1 LSKSISVF
9 EASLP
14 LLTMVVCLVGGGLLF
29 PMGSELLVF
38 TLFVAAA
45 VAGVSAIRHGHS
57 WDDIQRSTGEKFASV
72 LPVILILLSIGML
85 IGSWM
90 FSGTIPMLVYYGI
103 QMVNPQYMIVT
114 AFLVTGLMSLTG
126 SSWASAG
133 TIGVALM
140 GVAAGLDV
148 PLAATAGAVVSGA
161 YFGDKLSP
169 LSDSTNICAIGANAN
184 LYDHI
189 RNMLYTAGPSF
200 LLALVVY
207 LFAGMFSD
215 SGSLQAANGD
225 HPLLAEIS
233 QAYRPGWLV
242 FLPAAVVLWGT
253 LSRKP
258 AALVMVGSS
267 IVAMVIGVAV
277 HGFSINDAIL
287 AVISG
292 FNVDMVSSIGA
303 SGIRPVDMASSM
315 GVSGNAPSDTLTSLL
330 NRGGINSMSTTLII
344 IIAAFL
350 LAAGMD
356 VSGGLDK
363 LLKTMLARAR
373 SVFGLIA
380 ATLASG
386 ATMIALTSHGGV
398 TALIVGGLF
407 QDAYREKNLAP
418 ENLSRSLEDS
428 VTILEPLMP
437 WTVSA
442 IYMATTLGVPTI
454 EYMPWAVFCMTG
466 WMFSL
471 LLAATFPFTGFGLKT
486 LDARDNAT
494 ADGSVSDQRTAG
506 NLQ

>member
-1 LSKSISVF
+1 MRKPISLF
-9 EASLP
+9 EAALP
-14 LLTMVVCLVGGGLLF
+14 LLTMLVCLVGGGFFF
-29 PMGSELLVF
+29 PMGTELLVF
-38 TLFVAAA
+38 VMFIAAA
-45 VAGVSAIRHGHS
+45 VAGLIAWRHGNG
-57 WDDIQRSTGEKFASV
+57 WDDIQRSTGEKFAAV

-85 IGSWM
+85 IGTWM
-90 FSGTIPMLVYYGI
+90 FSGTIPMLVYYGV
-103 QMVNPQYMIVT
+103 QLVNPQFMIIT
-114 AFLVTGLMSLTG
+114 AFLVTATMSLTG

-140 GVAAGLDV
+140 GVAAAIDA

-189 RNMLYTAGPSF
+189 RNMVYTAGPSF
-200 LLALVVY
+200 VVALLVYAL
-207 LFAGMFSD
+207 AGFIIGAD
-215 SGSLQAANGD
+215 DLAGSSVD
-225 HPLLAEIS
+225 HPILREIE
-233 QAYRPGWLV
+233 QAYNVSWVV
-242 FLPAAVVLWGT
+242 FLPALIVILGT
-253 LSRKP
+253 FNRKP
-258 AALVMVGSS
+258 AALVMVVSS
-267 IVAMVIGVAV
+267 VVAMAVGVGA
-277 HGFSINDAIL
+277 HGFSVSNAIL
-287 AVISG
+287 SAISG
-292 FNVDMVSSIGA
+292 FNVGMLDA
-303 SGIRPVDMASSM
+303 MAES
-315 GVSGNAPSDTLTSLL
+315 PSDMLNSLL
-330 NRGGINSMSTTLII
+330 NRGGVNSMSSTLII

-350 LAAGMD
+350 IAAGMD

-363 LLKTMLARAR
+363 LLHTMIERAK
-373 SVFGLIA
+373 SIFGLVA

-407 QDAYREKNLAP
+407 QDGFRERGLAP

-442 IYMATTLGVPTI
+442 IFMATTLGVPTI

-471 LLAATFPFTGFGLKT
+471 LLAALYGRTNFGLKSLVT
-486 LDARDNAT
+486 
-494 ADGSVSDQRTAG
+494 
-506 NLQ
+506 